1 LQTEAVLTRAFR
13 KTFYFLERRH
23 VNFIRRLAPG
33 RTQQNRSSVQTKDRT
48 KQGSASPSADRRSQI
63 NLSIYQSIN
72 LNVAKNSNNKAHSE
86 AIDPAFETFHGLR
99 PDTPL

>member
-1 LQTEAVLTRAFR
+1 
-13 KTFYFLERRH
+13 
-23 VNFIRRLAPG
+23 LAPG

-48 KQGSASPSADRRSQI
+48 KQGSASPSADRRSQIADQSIYQSI